1 MIICGVLI
9 PSYYLKICYRQ
20 PSSKYCW

>member
-9 PSYYLKICYRQ
+9 PSYSLKICYRQ